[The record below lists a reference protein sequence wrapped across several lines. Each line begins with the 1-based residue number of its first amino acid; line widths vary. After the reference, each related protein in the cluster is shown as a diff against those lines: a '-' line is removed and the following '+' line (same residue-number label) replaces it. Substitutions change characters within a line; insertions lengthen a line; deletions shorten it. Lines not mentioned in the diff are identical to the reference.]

1 MVAPGWI
8 SMPVLADPAGKEKAL
23 MPVQPVRNAV
33 IHQNVKARIQQNDLQ
48 HVACSGVLALDV
60 PRVLQQ
66 THGKT
71 LSFLIPMKLL

>member
-1 MVAPGWI
+1 M
-8 SMPVLADPAGKEKAL
+8 LADPPGQKEPL
-23 MPVQPVRNAV
+23 VLVQPVRNAV
-33 IHQNVKARIQQNDLQ
+33 VYQNVKARIQQNDLQ